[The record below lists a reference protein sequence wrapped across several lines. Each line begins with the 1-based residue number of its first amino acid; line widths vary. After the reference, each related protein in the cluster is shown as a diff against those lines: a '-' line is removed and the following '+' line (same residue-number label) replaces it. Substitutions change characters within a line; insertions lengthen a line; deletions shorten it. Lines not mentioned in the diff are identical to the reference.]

1 MGVEGLS
8 AKVLQGR
15 LGGFR
20 QQGRL
25 AAESGPI
32 NVIAEEGVAYRG
44 QMHPNLVRAAGF
56 QRARQQTCGRI
67 GLSASFPG
75 PFRLSKP
82 LQELPIRQPRPIGKK
97 GGPTP
102 AMVAGLVIG
111 SPEFQRR

>member
-44 QMHPNLVRAAGF
+44 QMHPNLVGPPGF
-56 QRARQQTCGRI
+56 QPARQ
-67 GLSASFPG
+67 
-75 PFRLSKP
+75 
-82 LQELPIRQPRPIGKK
+82 
-97 GGPTP
+97 
-102 AMVAGLVIG
+102 
-111 SPEFQRR
+111 